1 MLKRLAKEALSLIGL
16 DVRLRKNIQKSE
28 IRTWE
33 KKQDAMWQPFLAHL
47 DIADVVDVGAN
58 DGQFAALIHR
68 LCPKARIISVEPL
81 ESCLPRL
88 SEVLRGVPGSRLI
101 RAAAGENPG
110 TATMYESGFS
120 PCSSLLAGTDLLGED
135 YQAAAVI
142 SSVTIPVVRLDDELA
157 NEAFDGDLLVKFDV
171 QGYEIPAFRGA
182 EELLKK
188 AKLVV
193 CEVCFFRRLYEG
205 QPLFD
210 DIYRELR
217 ERGFTYMGNAE
228 QMTRNS
234 DGRIV
239 EADAIFERLV

>member
-1 MLKRLAKEALSLIGL
+1 MREIVRKGFHLIGL
-16 DVRLRKNIQKSE
+16 DVRLHSNVQRAAVRS
-28 IRTWE
+28 WE
-33 KKQDAMWQPFLAHL
+33 EKQDAMWRPFLAHL

-101 RAAAGENPG
+101 RAAAGETPG
-110 TATMYESGFS
+110 TTTMNKSEFS
-120 PCSSLLAGTDLLGED
+120 PCSSLLAGTELLGED
-135 YQAAAVI
+135 YQAAAET
-142 SSVTIPVVRLDDELA
+142 SPVTIPVGRLDDELA
-157 NEAFDGDLLVKFDV
+157 NEAFAGDLLVKFDV

-228 QMTRNS
+228 QMTRSS